1 MSSTKAT
8 IERYHP
14 THLHNKPHFT
24 SMVTSEGGKTIHV
37 SGLVASDANGDLVA
51 PGDLGG
57 QLNYIFDNIKQALA
71 EVGATPANVVRQR
84 IHVLNMQLDHRPII
98 SGAMNA
104 FYGDGG
110 SASSTC
116 VGTNA
121 LLIDGALAEID
132 VTAVID
138 G

>member
-1 MSSTKAT
+1 MSENSVK
-8 IERYHP
+8 IERFRP
-14 THLHNKPHFT
+14 GHLHNKPHFT
-24 SMVTSEGGKTIHV
+24 SLVTSEGGKTIHV
-37 SGLVASDANGDLVA
+37 SGLVASDSNGDLVA

-57 QLNYIFDNIKQALA
+57 QMNYIFDNIRQALA

-84 IHVLNMQLDHRPII
+84 IFVLDMHLDHRPII
-98 SGAMNA
+98 AGAMNA

-116 VGTNA
+116 IGANS
-121 LLIDGALAEID
+121 LLIEGALVEID